1 MSAGLARTHAGPP
14 APTEDCVIVDV
25 APSQSSAASG
35 AATGRLFFVR
45 FLAIVAIVVASA
57 MVVDQFTI
65 TAPFCGGDQGCGA
78 VTSTSY
84 GRPLG
89 IPLSVIGL
97 SAFVGYL
104 GLSLLS
110 GRTSRVV
117 LGWASI
123 VAGAV
128 GLGLILV
135 QRFVVKQF
143 CPLCVIIDSAALLM
157 ALTDCVWPL
166 AQATPAPGRRTPW
179 IVTAITLAAAPFV
192 WLQFQPDPVAPDYV
206 RAKWV
211 AGRINVVE
219 VFDFDCIYCRDT
231 HPVLKKVL
239 ANAGSDL
246 HFVRVPLA
254 LDPTGLSREAGR
266 IYLAAEQSG
275 QGEAMADRL
284 MEGES
289 LDEEKLKV
297 AGESVQQPEGDPHGL
312 AIDRA
317 NEAYRAAISKGLPQ
331 IWVNDILLMG
341 ASDEAKIEA
350 ALKKARRQLSSE

>member
-1 MSAGLARTHAGPP
+1 M
-14 APTEDCVIVDV
+14 DV
-25 APSQSSAASG
+25 EPSQSSAAPG
-35 AATGRLFFVR
+35 AATGRLFLVR

-78 VTSTSY
+78 VTSTAY
-84 GRPLG
+84 GRPFG
-89 IPLSVIGL
+89 VPLSVLGL
-97 SAFVGYL
+97 SAFIGYL

-110 GRTSRVV
+110 GRTSRIV

-143 CPLCVIIDSAALLM
+143 CPLCVIIDSSALLM

-166 AQATPAPGRRTPW
+166 AQATPAAGRRAPW
-179 IVTAITLAAAPFV
+179 IATAVTLVAAPFV

-206 RAKWV
+206 REKWV
-211 AGRINVVE
+211 AGKVNVIE
-219 VFDFDCIYCRDT
+219 VLDFDCIYCRDT

-239 ANAGSDL
+239 AKDGVDV
-246 HFVRVPLA
+246 HFVRIPLA
-254 LDPTGLSREAGR
+254 LDTTGLSREAGR
-266 IYLAAEQSG
+266 IYLAAEQNG
-275 QGEAMADRL
+275 QGEPTADRL

-289 LDEEKLKV
+289 LVEEQLNA
-297 AGESVQQPEGDPHGL
+297 AGESVQQPGDDRHGL

-317 NEAYRAAISKGLPQ
+317 NEAYRGAIYKGLPQ
-331 IWVNDILLMG
+331 LWINNILLMG
-341 ASDEAKIEA
+341 ASDEARIEA
-350 ALKKARRQLSSE
+350 AIKKARIQLSSE